1 MINGWPRTCAPISTN
16 DPDLG
21 RALLTIARS
30 AIAARLDLPRA
41 GEPRDPALAQ
51 LAATFVTLHC
61 GGELRGCIGS
71 LEPVRPLGV
80 DVRENAVAA
89 AFRDPRFPPLAV
101 REFEATSVEVSLLS
115 AAERLYVADEQDLAN
130 RLRPGVDGLIL
141 EHDGRRATYL
151 PQVWEA
157 IPDPLDFVAALKR
170 KAGWSQGFWNPRVNV
185 FRYGATKWTEREF
198 PNFETQR

>member
-1 MINGWPRTCAPISTN
+1 MISCPPTPAPVSI
-16 DPDLG
+16 DDRDLG
-21 RALLTIARS
+21 RVLLTIARS
-30 AIAARLDLPRA
+30 AIAARLDLPRSD
-41 GEPRDPALAQ
+41 EPRNPALAQ
-51 LAATFVTLHC
+51 PAATFVTLHC
-61 GGELRGCIGS
+61 RGELRGCIGS

-80 DVRENAVAA
+80 DVRENALAA

-115 AAERLYVADEQDLAN
+115 AAERFYVASEEDLAQ

-157 IPDPLDFVAALKR
+157 IPDPRDFVAALKR
-170 KAGWSQGFWNPRVNV
+170 KAGWPQGFWSPRVNV

-198 PNFETQR
+198 LSYETQR